1 MVVFC
6 YINAIP
12 VKGYRERE
20 GVGSGG
26 GGGLLGIHV
35 KVLNKNLFPLIEKFR
50 VLTQDDDMRKRKTTE
65 ERF

>member
-1 MVVFC
+1 MPFRL
-6 YINAIP
+6 
-12 VKGYRERE
+12 KGTESERGWE
-20 GVGSGG
+20 AEG